1 MKKDLRK
8 EIIERRDLLTPDEIK
23 EKSSLIRNQLFN
35 MKEYIEC
42 DSIFCFLSFGSEV
55 ITDEIIKDALMTKKV
70 FVPFVDRDE
79 DLMYPIEIK
88 NMDDFRVN
96 KFGIREPKSK
106 GRFHLTRLVSRPV
119 LLDRASQKETSP
131 LTLVPGVAFDRK
143 GYRIGY
149 GKGYYDRFFHTFPV
163 KSKIALA
170 FGLQIIESVP
180 FEEHDVPV
188 DMILTENELIRIT

>member
-1 MKKDLRK
+1 MKKGLRK
-8 EIIERRDLLTPDEIK
+8 EIIEKRDLLTPDEIQ
-23 EKSSLIRNQLFN
+23 EKSTLIKNQLFN
-35 MKEYIEC
+35 MKEYIESE
-42 DSIFCFLSFGSEV
+42 SIFCFLSFGSEV
-55 ITDEIIKDALMTKKV
+55 ITDDIILDALKTKKV
-70 FVPFVDRDE
+70 FVPFVDKDE

-88 NMDDFRVN
+88 SLDEFRIN
-96 KFGIREPKSK
+96 KFGIREPKGK
-106 GRFHLTRLVSRPV
+106 GRFHLDRVVSRPV
-119 LLDRASQKETSP
+119 LVDRVTRKETSP

-170 FGLQIIESVP
+170 FGLQVIDSVP
-180 FEEHDVPV
+180 FDEHDVPV